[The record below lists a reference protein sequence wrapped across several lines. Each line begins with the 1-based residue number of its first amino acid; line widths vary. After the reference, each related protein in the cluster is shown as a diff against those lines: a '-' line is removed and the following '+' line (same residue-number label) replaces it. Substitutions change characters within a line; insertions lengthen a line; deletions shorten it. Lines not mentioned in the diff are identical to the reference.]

1 MHAFAIGSVRRVG
14 VVGRYNTPG
23 IAKPLKRLAE
33 FIAARGLDVWMET
46 ETAALT
52 RLPGY
57 PTASVAELGNQVD
70 LVIVVGG
77 DGTLLAVGRQLAEKR
92 IPLIGINQ
100 GRLGFLTDIALADM
114 ETVLADMFKGKLCV
128 EERMLL
134 RARIVRDEVELTSGL
149 AFNDVVVNRGGF
161 GGMIDLSVAIGDS
174 YVCDLRADGVIVA
187 TPTGST
193 AYAMSA
199 NGPIVHPS
207 VRAWSLVPISPHALS
222 NRPIVIG
229 DGERVKITVTRAR
242 EAAMHWDGQSHH
254 TLHEGDR
261 IDIDA
266 APFGV
271 RLLHPQGYDYYAM
284 LRRKLHWSASPLSED
299 RGSKSDDLGQ
309 GMEQERA
316 PAEDSRQ
323 MAQMDGAV
331 SQAKERKGNAA
342 TTKSATTL
350 RRIGGGKAAARK
362 VNR

>member
-1 MHAFAIGSVRRVG
+1 MHAFAIRSVRRVG

-23 IAKPLKRLAE
+23 IAKPLQRLAE
-33 FIAARGLDVWMET
+33 FLAARGLTVCMET

-57 PTASVAELGNQVD
+57 PTASVAELGKQVD

-77 DGTLLAVGRQLAEKR
+77 DGTLLAVARQLAAQR

-114 ETVLADMFKGKLCV
+114 ESALAEMFDGRLSV

-134 RARIVRDEVELTSGL
+134 RARIVRDDIELTSGL

-229 DGERVKITVTRAR
+229 DGERVTITVTRAR

-254 TLHEGDR
+254 DLHEGDR

-284 LRRKLHWSASPLSED
+284 LRRKLHWSAAPLSED
-299 RGSKSDDLGQ
+299 RGQRTEDRGQ
-309 GMEQERA
+309 GSEVGSGT
-316 PAEDSRQ
+316 AED
-323 MAQMDGAV
+323 G
-331 SQAKERKGNAA
+331 SQEPEG
-342 TTKSATTL
+342 
-350 RRIGGGKAAARK
+350 RRC
-362 VNR
+362 N

>member
-1 MHAFAIGSVRRVG
+1 MHPFAIGSVRRVG

-33 FIAARGLDVWMET
+33 FLVARGLAVCMET

-52 RLPGY
+52 RMPGY
-57 PTASVAELGNQVD
+57 PTASVAELGGQVD

-77 DGTLLAVGRQLAEKR
+77 DGTLLAVARQLAARR

-100 GRLGFLTDIALADM
+100 GRLGFLTDIALAEM
-114 ETVLADMFKGKLCV
+114 ETALAEMFDGKLGV

-134 RARIVRDEVELTSGL
+134 QARVVRDGVELITGL

-161 GGMIDLSVAIGDS
+161 GGMIDLSVGIGDS

-207 VRAWSLVPISPHALS
+207 VRAWSLVPISPHALT

-229 DGERVKITVTRAR
+229 DGERVTITVTRAR

-254 TLHEGDR
+254 DLREGDR
-261 IDIDA
+261 IEIDA
-266 APFGV
+266 APFSV

-299 RGSKSDDLGQ
+299 RGQKTEDGGQ
-309 GMEQERA
+309 KTERTKRA
-316 PAEDSRQ
+316 PGR
-323 MAQMDGAV
+323 GRPPT
-331 SQAKERKGNAA
+331 ER
-342 TTKSATTL
+342 
-350 RRIGGGKAAARK
+350 RGGQRTE
-362 VNR
+362 